1 LSELIRLRLPLALCA
16 LCVLLGCASNPG
28 DGSFSKDPGP
38 IAANLIGALQ
48 EGEDPNLV
56 PEVQR
61 NFLKGCVTG
70 ASDSIPD
77 LVAIQETGLL
87 SVCGCS
93 YTRLVEHFKKGSTAL
108 LDSSALL
115 SEIENDAYERFKELD
130 EDFKKGEKEFNE
142 NLLEIF
148 QTCIRDSSPTVSS

>member
-1 LSELIRLRLPLALCA
+1 MLKLTGTRLLCC
-16 LCVLLGCASNPG
+16 LCVLFVLLGCSSSQR

-38 IAANLIGALQ
+38 IEGNLIGALQ

-93 YTRLVEHFKKGSTAL
+93 YNRIVDYLINTSTML
-108 LDSSALL
+108 LDSSA
-115 SEIENDAYERFKELD
+115 SVREIENDAYKKFKELD
-130 EDFKKGEKEFNE
+130 EDFQKGDKDFPEK
-142 NLLEIF
+142 LLEIF
-148 QTCIRDSSPTVSS
+148 RSCISDSAPSIS